1 MTNNVFTVRN
11 MFCPH
16 KDYSS
21 FLGGMLIV
29 FNLCNY
35 AGQGKPCDF
44 FGLFQPILCFMR
56 IILLLVNFCRTI
68 RTVYAYFIIYAL
80 FSCL

>member
-11 MFCPH
+11 MFCTH

-29 FNLCNY
+29 FNL
-35 AGQGKPCDF
+35 
-44 FGLFQPILCFMR
+44 
-56 IILLLVNFCRTI
+56 
-68 RTVYAYFIIYAL
+68 
-80 FSCL
+80 